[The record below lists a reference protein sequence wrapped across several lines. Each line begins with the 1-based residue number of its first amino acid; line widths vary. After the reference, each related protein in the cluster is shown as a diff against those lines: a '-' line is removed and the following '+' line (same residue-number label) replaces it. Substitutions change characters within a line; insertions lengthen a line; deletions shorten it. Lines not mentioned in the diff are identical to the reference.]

1 MHLHGSLKTLLLILP
16 LGISSAGRSDP
27 LEVNDYSIEP
37 GTSLYVSSDGNDT
50 NPGTLEAPVK
60 TISHAATLAKA
71 GDQIKLRGGIYREKV
86 LIENLHGTEAAP
98 ITFSNHNN
106 ENVVIEGAKPIT
118 GEWVTHNGNIWKT
131 TVDFDVTR
139 Y

>member
-37 GTSLYVSSDGNDT
+37 GASLYVSPDGNDT
-50 NPGTLEAPVK
+50 APGTLEAPVK

-71 GDQIKLRGGIYREKV
+71 GDQIKLR
-86 LIENLHGTEAAP
+86 
-98 ITFSNHNN
+98 
-106 ENVVIEGAKPIT
+106 T
-118 GEWVTHNGNIWKT
+118 GSKARTPRAH
-131 TVDFDVTR
+131 
-139 Y
+139 